1 MKLVVGLGNPGVKYA
16 GTRHNMGF
24 STVIELADRYN
35 IRIDRAE
42 CKALTGRL
50 ILDGEKVLLAMPQTY
65 MNLSGESV
73 QQLLHYYK
81 CEPKDLIVIYD
92 DIDLDVGTVR
102 IREKGSAGGHN
113 GMKNIIQMIGTEEFD
128 RIKIGVGKKPE
139 GWDLADHV
147 LSRFPDNELSEV
159 RDSVKTAADAVVEI
173 IKNGI
178 ASAMNKFSH

>member
-1 MKLVVGLGNPGVKYA
+1 MKIIVGLGNPGVKYA

-24 STVIELADRYN
+24 STVTELADRYN

-92 DIDLDVGTVR
+92 DVDLDVGIVR

-113 GMKNIIQMIGTEEFD
+113 GMKNIIQMIDSEEFV

-139 GWDLADHV
+139 GWDLADHG
-147 LSRFPDNELSEV
+147 RFSDSELPTV
-159 RDSVKTAADAVVEI
+159 RDAVKTAADATIEI
-173 IKNGI
+173 IKNGV